1 MEAAIGISSWKT
13 CRTTSR
19 YEGPPVFSANPVP
32 AATDLTVTFTVK
44 NTGDTPATTS
54 DDPFQQGFY
63 VGYRFTNHYLVG
75 NGRGDRAMATIQVV

>member
-1 MEAAIGISSWKT
+1 M
-13 CRTTSR
+13 
-19 YEGPPVFSANPVP
+19 
-32 AATDLTVTFTVK
+32 TVTFTVK